1 VTTSDHEQH
10 QQHDVLVAAGAEKA
24 AHLWGKGGVTRRWR
38 ASGRAVRALGG
49 ALTRAVAAAG
59 TVALAS
65 VVPLDSAAPAP
76 GDASSGPGPRASRS
90 AAADPAASPSPRPT
104 AVPVRVPPLC
114 EQDTEFDMPD
124 EPPMDGPPRCPAS
137 TPAGWYAST
146 AFVGNSSLVPFTFTL
161 PAGWRVVP
169 VVRGLAVDLRTRGR
183 TAVTVIS
190 SPVAVDGRRWTA
202 PERLL
207 RRLGRTPGL
216 RVTDVASPELNLRQR
231 WWAASV
237 QASGAHPRA
246 ECSRHATC
254 IPVLPTSYGYPGT
267 RFVVGVRPGGRARLM
282 LNAVTGAPV
291 AVWVWEVNDPSDPV
305 TREALAVLDSIK
317 LYPTRPWQPYGSTD

>member
-1 VTTSDHEQH
+1 
-10 QQHDVLVAAGAEKA
+10 
-24 AHLWGKGGVTRRWR
+24 
-38 ASGRAVRALGG
+38 
-49 ALTRAVAAAG
+49 
-59 TVALAS
+59 
-65 VVPLDSAAPAP
+65 
-76 GDASSGPGPRASRS
+76 
-90 AAADPAASPSPRPT
+90 
-104 AVPVRVPPLC
+104 
-114 EQDTEFDMPD
+114 
-124 EPPMDGPPRCPAS
+124 MDGPPRCPAS

-216 RVTDVASPELNLRQR
+216 RVTDVASPELNLQQR

-254 IPVLPTSYGYPGT
+254 IPVLTTSYGYPGN